1 MAVEILQ
8 SDIVFLTDEDRTRAS
23 QLPVGERQLLIK
35 NLFVPYHTYNLG
47 YDAIRTLHMPVAG
60 GLPNLGVV
68 GGLIGPSRCGKSMIC
83 EAYVANHPQRDGE
96 TGVEHPVVCINASID
111 MSRRQV
117 GSRVHRFTS
126 SPHRIL
132 SRTDPIEWTVDRLLK
147 CRTELLIVDDAQYL
161 FFEHRL
167 AWSATE
173 MFGVVK
179 DVLDTKKVSVMLVGD
194 SRINKFVFDIDAFKN
209 RGYRHSDLE
218 PLSNTPEDLE
228 KFGALLTSI
237 DRRLPFAKPSQ
248 LARYR
253 DDFHRYSEG
262 RIGLVMNVVQEA
274 GYRALNDRTACIL
287 VEHLRAAVHRMV
299 RPGDDANYFGYK
311 SRAM

>member
-1 MAVEILQ
+1 MEILQ
-8 SDIVFLTDEDRTRAS
+8 ADTVFITDEDRTRAG
-23 QLPVGERQLLIK
+23 QLPVGERQLIIK
-35 NLFVPYHTYNLG
+35 NLLVPYSTYNRG
-47 YDAIRTLHMPVAG
+47 YEAIRSLHMPVAG

-68 GGLIGPSRCGKSMIC
+68 GGLIGPSRCGKTIIC
-83 EAYVANHPQRDGE
+83 ESYVAHHPQRDGE
-96 TGVEHPVVCINASID
+96 TGVEYPVVCINASID

-117 GSRVHRFTS
+117 GARVHRFTS

-132 SRTDPIEWTVDRLLK
+132 TRTDPIEWTVDRLLK
-147 CRTELLIVDDAQYL
+147 CKTELLIVDDAQYL
-161 FFEHRL
+161 FFEHRR

-179 DVLDTKKVSVMLVGD
+179 DVLDTKKISVMLVGD
-194 SRINKFVFDIDAFKN
+194 GRINNFVFDVDAFKN
-209 RGYRHSDLE
+209 RGYRSSDLE
-218 PLSNTPEDLE
+218 PLSNTRKDLE

-237 DRRLPFAKPSQ
+237 DRRLPFSRSSE
-248 LARYR
+248 LAQYR

-274 GYRALNDRTACIL
+274 AFRALNDRTACIL
-287 VEHLRAAVHRMV
+287 VEHLRAAVRSMV

-311 SRAM
+311 SRAN